1 MLSMKSIKTSP
12 HVPTRIEVKEVGT
25 NRIQIVAY
33 PFESGYAITLA
44 HPLRRLLLGSSV
56 GFAPI
61 ALRISGVAH
70 EFDSVRGM
78 VEDVS
83 HFIVN
88 LKTIRFKGKDEGEN
102 ISVDYNFKG
111 PRIITGADLAN
122 DVVDVVTPNIH
133 LATINEDAVLNFSV
147 VICRGIGYVPS
158 EEIRNQV
165 PDGFIPLDSYFTPV
179 TNVTYATEN
188 MLVEDD
194 PNYEKVIFD
203 IQTDGQVAPLTAFK
217 NALSVM
223 HKQMAIFNTELNIE
237 VPEINNGNEDSPE
250 IKTLLQTIDSL
261 NFSARCFNCL
271 DRFGIKY
278 LGELVLLSE
287 DQIKNI
293 KNLGKKSLD
302 EITAKLEELGYP
314 VGKEIPE
321 DLMSLLKKK
330 FSN

>member
-1 MLSMKSIKTSP
+1 MKNIKTSP
-12 HVPTRIEVKEVGT
+12 HIPTKIEVKEISD
-25 NRIQIVAY
+25 NKIQIIAY

-61 ALRISGVAH
+61 ALRVAGVAH

-88 LKTIRFKGKDEGEN
+88 LKTIRFKGKDESES
-102 ISVDYNFKG
+102 ISVDYKFTG
-111 PRIITGADLAN
+111 PKVITGSDLAN
-122 DVVDVVTPNIH
+122 NVVDVVTPDIH
-133 LATINEDAVLNFSV
+133 LATINEDAVLNFSII
-147 VICRGIGYVPS
+147 ICRGIGYVPS

-165 PDGFIPLDSYFTPV
+165 PDGFMPLDSYFTPV
-179 TNVTYATEN
+179 TNVTYNTEN
-188 MLVEDD
+188 ILVEDD

-203 IQTDGQVAPLTAFK
+203 IQTDGQVDPLTAFK

-223 HKQMAIFNTELNIE
+223 HKQMAIFNSELNIE
-237 VPEINNGNEDSPE
+237 VPEINNGDEDHPE
-250 IKTLLQTIDSL
+250 MKVLLQTIDSL

-271 DRFGIKY
+271 DRSGIKY
-278 LGELVLLSE
+278 LGEIVLLNE

-302 EITAKLEELGYP
+302 EITTKLEELGYP
-314 VGKEIPE
+314 IGKGIPE
-321 DLMSLLKKK
+321 DLIGLLKKK

>member
-1 MLSMKSIKTSP
+1 MKSIKTSP
-12 HVPTRIEVKEVGT
+12 HVPTKIEVKEISV
-25 NRIQIVAY
+25 NRVQIIAY

-61 ALRISGVAH
+61 ALRIAGVAH

-88 LKTIRFKGKDEGEN
+88 LKTIRFKGKDESES
-102 ISVDYNFKG
+102 ISVDYKFTG
-111 PRIITGADLAN
+111 PKVITGADLAN
-122 DVVDVVTPNIH
+122 ELVEVVTPNVH
-133 LATINEDAVLNFSV
+133 LATINEDAVLNFSI

-165 PDGFIPLDSYFTPV
+165 PEGFMPLDSYFTPV
-179 TNVTYATEN
+179 TNVTYNTEN

-203 IQTDGQVAPLTAFK
+203 IQTDGQVEPLTAFK

-237 VPEINNGNEDSPE
+237 VPEINNGDEDRPE

-271 DRFGIKY
+271 DRSGIKY
-278 LGELVLLSE
+278 LGELVLLND

-302 EITAKLEELGYP
+302 EITTKLDELGYP

-321 DLMSLLKKK
+321 DLVALLKKK

>member
-1 MLSMKSIKTSP
+1 MKNIKTSP
-12 HVPTRIEVKEVGT
+12 HVPTKIEVKEISV
-25 NRIQIVAY
+25 NRVQIIAY

-61 ALRISGVAH
+61 ALRIAGVAH

-88 LKTIRFKGKDEGEN
+88 LKTVRFKSKDENES
-102 ISVDYNFKG
+102 ISVDYKFIG
-111 PRIITGADLAN
+111 PKVITGADLAN
-122 DVVDVVTPNIH
+122 ELVEVVTPNIH
-133 LATINEDAVLNFSV
+133 LATINEDAVLNFSI

-165 PDGFIPLDSYFTPV
+165 PEGFMPLDSYFTPV
-179 TNVTYATEN
+179 TNVTYNTEN
-188 MLVEDD
+188 ILVEDD

-203 IQTDGQVAPLTAFK
+203 IQTDGQVEPLTAFR

-237 VPEINNGNEDSPE
+237 VPEINNGDEDHPE

-271 DRFGIKY
+271 DRSGIKY
-278 LGELVLLSE
+278 LGELVLLNE

-302 EITAKLEELGYP
+302 EITTKLDELGYP

-321 DLMSLLKKK
+321 DLVALLKKK

>member
-1 MLSMKSIKTSP
+1 MKSIKTSP

-179 TNVTYATEN
+179 TNVTYA
-188 MLVEDD
+188 DR
-194 PNYEKVIFD
+194 K
-203 IQTDGQVAPLTAFK
+203 
-217 NALSVM
+217 SV
-223 HKQMAIFNTELNIE
+223 
-237 VPEINNGNEDSPE
+237 V
-250 IKTLLQTIDSL
+250 
-261 NFSARCFNCL
+261 
-271 DRFGIKY
+271 
-278 LGELVLLSE
+278 
-287 DQIKNI
+287 
-293 KNLGKKSLD
+293 
-302 EITAKLEELGYP
+302 
-314 VGKEIPE
+314 
-321 DLMSLLKKK
+321 
-330 FSN
+330 

>member
-1 MLSMKSIKTSP
+1 
-12 HVPTRIEVKEVGT
+12 
-25 NRIQIVAY
+25 
-33 PFESGYAITLA
+33 
-44 HPLRRLLLGSSV
+44 LRRLLLGSSV

-179 TNVTYATEN
+179 TNVTYTTEN

>member
-1 MLSMKSIKTSP
+1 MKNIKTSP
-12 HVPTRIEVKEVGT
+12 HVPTKIEVKEISV
-25 NRIQIVAY
+25 NRVQIIAY

-61 ALRISGVAH
+61 ALRIAGVAH

-88 LKTIRFKGKDEGEN
+88 LKTVRFKSKDENES
-102 ISVDYNFKG
+102 ISVDYKFIG
-111 PRIITGADLAN
+111 PKVITGADLAN
-122 DVVDVVTPNIH
+122 ELVEVVTPNIH
-133 LATINEDAVLNFSV
+133 LATINEDAVLNFSI

-165 PDGFIPLDSYFTPV
+165 PEGFMPLDSYFTPV
-179 TNVTYATEN
+179 TNVTYNTEN
-188 MLVEDD
+188 ILVEDD

-203 IQTDGQVAPLTAFK
+203 IQTDGQVEPLTAFK

-237 VPEINNGNEDSPE
+237 VPEI
-250 IKTLLQTIDSL
+250 KTLLQTIDSL

-271 DRFGIKY
+271 DRSGIKY
-278 LGELVLLSE
+278 LGELVLLNE

-302 EITAKLEELGYP
+302 EITTKLDELGYP

-321 DLMSLLKKK
+321 DLVALLKKK

>member
-1 MLSMKSIKTSP
+1 MKSIKTSP

-88 LKTIRFKGKDEGEN
+88 LKTIRFKGKDESEN

-111 PRIITGADLAN
+111 PKIITGADLAN
-122 DVVDVVTPNIH
+122 DVVEVVTPNIH

-321 DLMSLLKKK
+321 DLMNLLKKK

>member
-1 MLSMKSIKTSP
+1 MKNIKTSP
-12 HVPTRIEVKEVGT
+12 HVPTKIEVKEISV
-25 NRIQIVAY
+25 NRVQIIAY

-61 ALRISGVAH
+61 ALRIAGVAH

-88 LKTIRFKGKDEGEN
+88 LKTVRFKSKDENES
-102 ISVDYNFKG
+102 ISVDYKFIG
-111 PRIITGADLAN
+111 PKVITGADLAN
-122 DVVDVVTPNIH
+122 ELVEVVTPNIH
-133 LATINEDAVLNFSV
+133 LATINEDAVLNFSI

-165 PDGFIPLDSYFTPV
+165 PEGFMPLDSYFTPV
-179 TNVTYATEN
+179 TNVTYNTEN
-188 MLVEDD
+188 ILVEDD

-203 IQTDGQVAPLTAFK
+203 IQTDGQVEPLTAFK

-237 VPEINNGNEDSPE
+237 VPEINGDEDHPE

-271 DRFGIKY
+271 DRSGIKY
-278 LGELVLLSE
+278 LGELVLLNE

-302 EITAKLEELGYP
+302 EITTKLDELGYP

-321 DLMSLLKKK
+321 DLVALLKKK

>member
-1 MLSMKSIKTSP
+1 MKSIKTSP
-12 HVPTRIEVKEVGT
+12 HVPTKIEVKEVGV
-25 NRIQIVAY
+25 NKIQITAY
-33 PFESGYAITLA
+33 PFEAGYAITLA

-61 ALRISGVAH
+61 ALKIEGVAH
-70 EFDSVRGM
+70 EFDSVRGV

-88 LKTIRFKGKDEGEN
+88 LKTIRFKGKDDSES
-102 ISVDYNFKG
+102 ISVDYKFVG
-111 PRIITGADLAN
+111 PKVITGADLAN
-122 DVVDVVTPNIH
+122 DLIDVVTPNIH
-133 LATINEDAVLNFSV
+133 LATINEDAVLNFSIV
-147 VICRGIGYVPS
+147 VCKGIGYVPS
-158 EEIRNQV
+158 EDVRSAI
-165 PDGFIPLDSYFTPV
+165 PDGFMPLDSYFTPV
-179 TNVTYATEN
+179 TNVTYAFEN
-188 MLVEDD
+188 ILVEDD

-203 IQTDGQVAPLTAFK
+203 IQTDGQIDPLTAFK

-223 HKQMAIFNTELNIE
+223 HKQMAIFNSELNIE
-237 VPEINNGNEDSPE
+237 VPEMHNGDEDHPE
-250 IKTLLQTIDSL
+250 IKVLSQSIDRL

-271 DRFGIKY
+271 DRSGIKY

-302 EITAKLEELGYP
+302 EIAAKLDELGYP
-314 VGKEIPE
+314 MGKEIPG
-321 DLMSLLKKK
+321 DLAVLLKKK

>member
-1 MLSMKSIKTSP
+1 MKNIKTSP
-12 HVPTRIEVKEVGT
+12 HIPTKIEVKEISD
-25 NRIQIVAY
+25 NKIQIIAY

-61 ALRISGVAH
+61 ALRVAGVAH

-88 LKTIRFKGKDEGEN
+88 LKTIRFKGKDESES
-102 ISVDYNFKG
+102 ISVDYKFTG
-111 PRIITGADLAN
+111 PKVITGADLAN
-122 DVVDVVTPNIH
+122 NVVDVVTPDIH
-133 LATINEDAVLNFSV
+133 LATINEDAVLNFSII
-147 VICRGIGYVPS
+147 ICRGIGYVPS

-165 PDGFIPLDSYFTPV
+165 PDGFMPLDSYFTPV
-179 TNVTYATEN
+179 TNVTYNTEN
-188 MLVEDD
+188 ILVEDD

-203 IQTDGQVAPLTAFK
+203 IQTDGQVDPLTAFK

-223 HKQMAIFNTELNIE
+223 HKQMAIFNSELNIE
-237 VPEINNGNEDSPE
+237 VPEINNGDEDHPE
-250 IKTLLQTIDSL
+250 MKVLLQTIDSL

-271 DRFGIKY
+271 DRSGIKY
-278 LGELVLLSE
+278 LGEIVLLNE

-302 EITAKLEELGYP
+302 EITTKLEELGYP
-314 VGKEIPE
+314 IGKGIPE
-321 DLMSLLKKK
+321 DLIGLLKKK

>member
-179 TNVTYATEN
+179 TNVTYTTEN

>member
-1 MLSMKSIKTSP
+1 MKSIKTSP

-88 LKTIRFKGKDEGEN
+88 LKTIRFKGKDESEN

-111 PRIITGADLAN
+111 PKIITGADLAN

-278 LGELVLLSE
+278 LGELVLLNE

-321 DLMSLLKKK
+321 DLMNLLKKK

>member
-1 MLSMKSIKTSP
+1 MKNIKTSP
-12 HVPTRIEVKEVGT
+12 HVPTKIEVKEISV
-25 NRIQIVAY
+25 NRVQIIAY

-61 ALRISGVAH
+61 ALRIAGVAH

-88 LKTIRFKGKDEGEN
+88 LKTVRFKSKDENES
-102 ISVDYNFKG
+102 ISVDYKFIG
-111 PRIITGADLAN
+111 PKVIIGADLAN
-122 DVVDVVTPNIH
+122 ELVEVVTPNIH
-133 LATINEDAVLNFSV
+133 LATINEDAVLNFSI

-165 PDGFIPLDSYFTPV
+165 PEGFMPLDSYFTPV
-179 TNVTYATEN
+179 TNVTYNTEN
-188 MLVEDD
+188 ILVEDD

-203 IQTDGQVAPLTAFK
+203 IQTDGQVEPLTAFK

-237 VPEINNGNEDSPE
+237 VPEINNGDEDHPE

-271 DRFGIKY
+271 DRSGIKY
-278 LGELVLLSE
+278 LGELVLLNE

-302 EITAKLEELGYP
+302 EITTKLDELGYP

-321 DLMSLLKKK
+321 DLVALLKKK

>member
-1 MLSMKSIKTSP
+1 MKNIKTSP
-12 HVPTRIEVKEVGT
+12 HVPTKIEVKEISV
-25 NRIQIVAY
+25 NRVQIIGY

-61 ALRISGVAH
+61 ALRIAGVAH

-88 LKTIRFKGKDEGEN
+88 LKTVRFKSKDENES
-102 ISVDYNFKG
+102 ISVDYKFIG
-111 PRIITGADLAN
+111 PKVITGADLAN
-122 DVVDVVTPNIH
+122 ELVEVVTPNIH
-133 LATINEDAVLNFSV
+133 LATINEDAVLNFSI

-165 PDGFIPLDSYFTPV
+165 PEGFMPLDSYFTPV
-179 TNVTYATEN
+179 TNVTYNTEN
-188 MLVEDD
+188 ILVEDD

-203 IQTDGQVAPLTAFK
+203 IQTDGQVEPLTAFK

-237 VPEINNGNEDSPE
+237 VPEINNGDEDHPE

-271 DRFGIKY
+271 DRSGIKY
-278 LGELVLLSE
+278 LGELVLLNE

-302 EITAKLEELGYP
+302 EITTKLDELGYP

-321 DLMSLLKKK
+321 DLVALLKKK

>member
-1 MLSMKSIKTSP
+1 MKNIKTSP
-12 HVPTRIEVKEVGT
+12 HVPTKIEVKEISV
-25 NRIQIVAY
+25 NRVQIIAY

-61 ALRISGVAH
+61 ALRIAGVAH

-78 VEDVS
+78 VEDVL

-88 LKTIRFKGKDEGEN
+88 LKTVRFKSKDENES
-102 ISVDYNFKG
+102 ISVDYKFIG
-111 PRIITGADLAN
+111 PKVITGADLAN
-122 DVVDVVTPNIH
+122 ELVEVVTPNIH
-133 LATINEDAVLNFSV
+133 LATINEDAVLNFSI

-165 PDGFIPLDSYFTPV
+165 PEGFMPLDSYFTPV
-179 TNVTYATEN
+179 TNVTYNTEN
-188 MLVEDD
+188 ILVEDD

-203 IQTDGQVAPLTAFK
+203 IQTDGQVEPLTAFK

-237 VPEINNGNEDSPE
+237 VPEINNGDEDHPE

-271 DRFGIKY
+271 DRSGIKY
-278 LGELVLLSE
+278 LGELVLLNE

-302 EITAKLEELGYP
+302 EITTKLDELGYP

-321 DLMSLLKKK
+321 DLVALLKKK

>member
-88 LKTIRFKGKDEGEN
+88 LKTIRFKGKDESEN

-111 PRIITGADLAN
+111 PKIITGADLAN

-321 DLMSLLKKK
+321 DLMNLLKKK

>member
-1 MLSMKSIKTSP
+1 MKSIKTSP
-12 HVPTRIEVKEVGT
+12 HVPTKIEVKEISV
-25 NRIQIVAY
+25 NRVQIIAY

-61 ALRISGVAH
+61 ALRIAGVAH

-88 LKTIRFKGKDEGEN
+88 LKTIRFKGKDESES
-102 ISVDYNFKG
+102 ISVDYKFTG
-111 PRIITGADLAN
+111 PKVITGADLAN
-122 DVVDVVTPNIH
+122 ELVEVVTPNVH
-133 LATINEDAVLNFSV
+133 LATINEDAVLNFSI

-165 PDGFIPLDSYFTPV
+165 PEGFMPLDSYFTPV
-179 TNVTYATEN
+179 TNVTYNTEN

-203 IQTDGQVAPLTAFK
+203 IQTDGQVEPLTAFK

-237 VPEINNGNEDSPE
+237 VPEINNGDEDRPE
-250 IKTLLQTIDSL
+250 IKILLQTIDSL

-271 DRFGIKY
+271 DRSGIKY
-278 LGELVLLSE
+278 LGELVLLNE

-302 EITAKLEELGYP
+302 EITTKLDELGYP

-321 DLMSLLKKK
+321 DLVALLKKK

>member
-1 MLSMKSIKTSP
+1 MKSIKTSP
-12 HVPTRIEVKEVGT
+12 HVPTKIEVKEIGA
-25 NRIQIVAY
+25 NRVQIMAY

-61 ALRISGVAH
+61 ALKIVGVAH

-88 LKTIRFKGKDEGEN
+88 LKTIRFKGKEEKES
-102 ISVDYNFKG
+102 ISVDYKFTG
-111 PRIITGADLAN
+111 PKVVTGADLEN
-122 DVVDVVTPNIH
+122 DMVEVVTPNVH
-133 LATINEDAVLNFSV
+133 LATINEDAVLNFSI

-165 PDGFIPLDSYFTPV
+165 LEGFMPLDAYFTPV
-179 TNVTYATEN
+179 TNVTYNTEN

-203 IQTDGQVAPLTAFK
+203 IQTDGQVDPLTAFK

-237 VPEINNGNEDSPE
+237 VPEIMNGDEECPE

-271 DRFGIKY
+271 DRSGIKY

-302 EITAKLEELGYP
+302 EITAKLDELGYP
-314 VGKEIPE
+314 IGKEIPE
-321 DLMSLLKKK
+321 DLVALLKKK

>member
-1 MLSMKSIKTSP
+1 MKNIKTSP
-12 HVPTRIEVKEVGT
+12 HVPTKIEVKEISV
-25 NRIQIVAY
+25 NRVQIIAY

-61 ALRISGVAH
+61 ALRIAGVAH

-88 LKTIRFKGKDEGEN
+88 LKTVRFKSKDENES
-102 ISVDYNFKG
+102 ISVDYKFIG
-111 PRIITGADLAN
+111 PKVITGADLAN
-122 DVVDVVTPNIH
+122 ELVEVVTPNIH
-133 LATINEDAVLNFSV
+133 LATINEDAVLNFSI

-158 EEIRNQV
+158 EKIRNQV
-165 PDGFIPLDSYFTPV
+165 PEGFMPLDSYFTPV
-179 TNVTYATEN
+179 TNVTYNTEN
-188 MLVEDD
+188 ILVEDD

-203 IQTDGQVAPLTAFK
+203 IQTDGQVEPLTAFK

-237 VPEINNGNEDSPE
+237 VPEINNGDEDHPE

-271 DRFGIKY
+271 DRSGIKY
-278 LGELVLLSE
+278 LGELVLLNE

-302 EITAKLEELGYP
+302 EITTKLDELGYP

-321 DLMSLLKKK
+321 DLVALLKKK

>member
-1 MLSMKSIKTSP
+1 MKNIKTSP
-12 HVPTRIEVKEVGT
+12 HVPTKIEVKEISV
-25 NRIQIVAY
+25 NRVQIIAY

-61 ALRISGVAH
+61 ALRIAGVAH

-88 LKTIRFKGKDEGEN
+88 LKTVRFKSKDENES
-102 ISVDYNFKG
+102 IRVDYKFIG
-111 PRIITGADLAN
+111 PKVITGADLAN
-122 DVVDVVTPNIH
+122 ELVEVVTPNIH
-133 LATINEDAVLNFSV
+133 LATINEDAVLNFSI

-165 PDGFIPLDSYFTPV
+165 PEGFMPLDSYFTPV
-179 TNVTYATEN
+179 TNVTYNTEN
-188 MLVEDD
+188 ILVEDD

-203 IQTDGQVAPLTAFK
+203 IQTDGQVEPLTAFK

-237 VPEINNGNEDSPE
+237 VPEINNGDEDHPE

-271 DRFGIKY
+271 DRSGIKY
-278 LGELVLLSE
+278 LGELVLLNE

-302 EITAKLEELGYP
+302 EITTKLDELGYP

-321 DLMSLLKKK
+321 DLVALLKKK

>member
-1 MLSMKSIKTSP
+1 MKSIKTSP

>member
-1 MLSMKSIKTSP
+1 MKNIKTSP
-12 HVPTRIEVKEVGT
+12 HVPTKIEVKEISV
-25 NRIQIVAY
+25 NRVQIIAY

-61 ALRISGVAH
+61 ALRIAGVAH

-88 LKTIRFKGKDEGEN
+88 LKTVRFKSKDENES
-102 ISVDYNFKG
+102 ISVDYKFIG
-111 PRIITGADLAN
+111 PKVITGADLAN
-122 DVVDVVTPNIH
+122 ELVEVVTPNTH
-133 LATINEDAVLNFSV
+133 LATINEDAVLNFSI

-165 PDGFIPLDSYFTPV
+165 PEGFMPLDSYFTPV
-179 TNVTYATEN
+179 TNVTYNTEN
-188 MLVEDD
+188 ILVEDD

-203 IQTDGQVAPLTAFK
+203 IQTDGQVEPLTAFK

-237 VPEINNGNEDSPE
+237 VPEINNGDEDHPE

-271 DRFGIKY
+271 DRSGIKY
-278 LGELVLLSE
+278 LGELVLLNE

-302 EITAKLEELGYP
+302 EITTKLDELGYP

-321 DLMSLLKKK
+321 DLVALLKKK

>member
-1 MLSMKSIKTSP
+1 MKNIKTSP
-12 HVPTRIEVKEVGT
+12 HVPTKIEVKEISV
-25 NRIQIVAY
+25 NRVQIIAY

-61 ALRISGVAH
+61 ALRIAGVAH

-88 LKTIRFKGKDEGEN
+88 LKTVRFKSKDENES
-102 ISVDYNFKG
+102 ISVDYKFIG
-111 PRIITGADLAN
+111 PKVITGADLAN
-122 DVVDVVTPNIH
+122 ELVEVVTPNIH
-133 LATINEDAVLNFSV
+133 LATINEDAVLNFSI

-165 PDGFIPLDSYFTPV
+165 PEGFMPLDSYFTPV
-179 TNVTYATEN
+179 TNVIYNTEN
-188 MLVEDD
+188 ILVEDD

-203 IQTDGQVAPLTAFK
+203 IQTDGQVEPLTAFK

-237 VPEINNGNEDSPE
+237 VPEINNGDEDHPE

-271 DRFGIKY
+271 DRSGIRY
-278 LGELVLLSE
+278 LGELVLLNE

-302 EITAKLEELGYP
+302 EITTKLDELGYP

-321 DLMSLLKKK
+321 DLVALLKKK

>member
-1 MLSMKSIKTSP
+1 MKSIKTSP
-12 HVPTRIEVKEVGT
+12 HVPTKIEVKEISV
-25 NRIQIVAY
+25 NRVQIIAY

-61 ALRISGVAH
+61 ALRIAGVAH

-88 LKTIRFKGKDEGEN
+88 LKTIRFKGKDESES
-102 ISVDYNFKG
+102 ISVDYKFTG
-111 PRIITGADLAN
+111 PKVITGADLAN
-122 DVVDVVTPNIH
+122 ELVEVVTPNVH
-133 LATINEDAVLNFSV
+133 LATINEDAVLNFSI

-165 PDGFIPLDSYFTPV
+165 PEGFMPLDSYFTPV
-179 TNVTYATEN
+179 TNVTYNTEN

-203 IQTDGQVAPLTAFK
+203 IQTDGQVEPLTAFK

-237 VPEINNGNEDSPE
+237 VPEINNGDEDRPE

-271 DRFGIKY
+271 DRSGIKY
-278 LGELVLLSE
+278 LGELVLLNE

-302 EITAKLEELGYP
+302 EITTKLDELGYP

-321 DLMSLLKKK
+321 DLVALLKKK

>member
-1 MLSMKSIKTSP
+1 MKNIKTSL
-12 HVPTRIEVKEVGT
+12 HVPTKIEVKEISV
-25 NRIQIVAY
+25 NRVQIIAY

-61 ALRISGVAH
+61 ALRIAGVAH

-88 LKTIRFKGKDEGEN
+88 LKTVRFKSKDENES
-102 ISVDYNFKG
+102 ISVDYKFIG
-111 PRIITGADLAN
+111 PKVITGADLAN
-122 DVVDVVTPNIH
+122 ELVEVVTPNIH
-133 LATINEDAVLNFSV
+133 LATINEDAVLNFSI

-165 PDGFIPLDSYFTPV
+165 PEGFMPLDSYFTPV
-179 TNVTYATEN
+179 TNVIYNTEN
-188 MLVEDD
+188 ILVEDD

-203 IQTDGQVAPLTAFK
+203 IQTDGQVEPLTAFK

-237 VPEINNGNEDSPE
+237 VPEINNGDEDHPE

-271 DRFGIKY
+271 DRSGIRY
-278 LGELVLLSE
+278 LGELVLLNE

-302 EITAKLEELGYP
+302 EITTKLDELGYP

-321 DLMSLLKKK
+321 DLVALLKKK

>member
-1 MLSMKSIKTSP
+1 MKNIKTSP
-12 HVPTRIEVKEVGT
+12 HVPTKIEVKEISV
-25 NRIQIVAY
+25 NRVQIIAY

-61 ALRISGVAH
+61 ALRIAGVAH

-88 LKTIRFKGKDEGEN
+88 LKTVRFKSKDENES
-102 ISVDYNFKG
+102 ISVDYKFIG
-111 PRIITGADLAN
+111 PKVITGADLAN
-122 DVVDVVTPNIH
+122 ELVEVVTPNIH
-133 LATINEDAVLNFSV
+133 LATINEDAVLNFSI

-165 PDGFIPLDSYFTPV
+165 PEGFMPLDSYFTPV
-179 TNVTYATEN
+179 TNVTYNTEN
-188 MLVEDD
+188 ILVEDD

-203 IQTDGQVAPLTAFK
+203 IQTDGQVEPLTAFK

-237 VPEINNGNEDSPE
+237 VPEINNGDEDHPE

-271 DRFGIKY
+271 DRSGIKY
-278 LGELVLLSE
+278 LGELVLLNE

-302 EITAKLEELGYP
+302 EITTKLDELGYP

-321 DLMSLLKKK
+321 DLVALLKKK

>member
-1 MLSMKSIKTSP
+1 MKSIKTSP

-33 PFESGYAITLA
+33 PFEPGYAITLA

-179 TNVTYATEN
+179 TNVTYTTEN

>member
-1 MLSMKSIKTSP
+1 MKNIKTSP
-12 HVPTRIEVKEVGT
+12 HVPTKIEVKEISV
-25 NRIQIVAY
+25 NRVQIIAY

-61 ALRISGVAH
+61 ALRIAGVAH

-88 LKTIRFKGKDEGEN
+88 LKTVRFKSKDENES
-102 ISVDYNFKG
+102 ISVDYKFIG
-111 PRIITGADLAN
+111 PKVITGADLAN
-122 DVVDVVTPNIH
+122 ELVEVVTPNIH
-133 LATINEDAVLNFSV
+133 LATINEDAVLNFSI

-158 EEIRNQV
+158 DEIRNQV
-165 PDGFIPLDSYFTPV
+165 PEGFMPLDSYFTPV
-179 TNVTYATEN
+179 TNVIYNTEN
-188 MLVEDD
+188 ILVEDD

-203 IQTDGQVAPLTAFK
+203 IQTDGQVEPLTAFK

-237 VPEINNGNEDSPE
+237 VPEINNGDEDHPE

-271 DRFGIKY
+271 DRSGIRY
-278 LGELVLLSE
+278 LGELVLLNE

-302 EITAKLEELGYP
+302 EITTKLDELGYP

-321 DLMSLLKKK
+321 DLVALLKKK